1 MDLKAISWV
10 GNIYQKFETM
20 CLEMEEAMYE
30 DTVKYVENQV
40 NTVGTNVKRFCS
52 EVMQDV
58 HPQYNIDPVKVA
70 AADLS
75 LNPYAH
81 YEIDKKLKANLKGSA
96 RGFSNKLNDDTQVIK
111 GKSKSRGVYKR
122 QSGGIKEIVRAS
134 HPAKKSDAICLASG
148 DVIKLSSSAE
158 VRGSFGMAADH
169 VTLTSDLASG
179 KGSDSGEAASK
190 VCNHIIETN
199 VPAADTSINSAASV
213 MTSVESVGKKQEGS
227 VLATDTCT
235 KELAYNTRSEISSN
249 VQNNELANEEINESH
264 EEKSDNLSSAMSMYE
279 SIESELE
286 IVEKFDESHLEET
299 CVLVEEER
307 IHVPHGPVKQK
318 SYKKKLREAFSTKK
332 RLTRK
337 EYEQLGA
344 LYGDQQFNLEAEDK
358 VMPALSMNSNTKMLS
373 ANDHPESEWEI
384 L

>member
-1 MDLKAISWV
+1 MDLKGISWV

-20 CLEMEEAMYE
+20 CLEMEEAMYQ

-40 NTVGTNVKRFCS
+40 NTVGTNVKRFYS

-58 HPQYNIDPVKVA
+58 HPHYNIDPVKVA

-96 RGFSNKLNDDTQVIK
+96 RGFSDKFNDDTRVIK
-111 GKSKSRGVYKR
+111 GKSKSGGVYKR
-122 QSGGIKEIVRAS
+122 QNVGIKEIVRDS
-134 HPAKKSDAICLASG
+134 RPAKKSDAICLASG
-148 DVIKLSSSAE
+148 DAIKLSSSAE
-158 VRGSFGMAADH
+158 VRGGFEMASDH
-169 VTLTSDLASG
+169 VTLTSALASV

-190 VCNHIIETN
+190 VCDHIIQTN

-213 MTSVESVGKKQEGS
+213 MMSVESVGKKQ
-227 VLATDTCT
+227 ADTCT
-235 KELAYNTRSEISSN
+235 KELACNTSSEISSN
-249 VQNNELANEEINESH
+249 VRNNELADEEINESP
-264 EEKSDNLSSAMSMYE
+264 EEKSDNLSSAMSKYD

-286 IVEKFDESHLEET
+286 IVEKFDESQLEET
-299 CVLVEEER
+299 CVLVEEDR
-307 IHVPHGPVKQK
+307 SHVPHGPVKQK

-358 VMPALSMNSNTKMLS
+358 VMPVLAMNSETKMLS

>member
-10 GNIYQKFETM
+10 GNIYEKFETM
-20 CLEMEEAMYE
+20 CLEMEEAMYQ

-40 NTVGTNVKRFCS
+40 NTVSTNVKRFCS

-58 HPQYNIDPVKVA
+58 HPQCNIDPVKVA

-81 YEIDKKLKANLKGSA
+81 YEIDKKLKANHKGSA

-111 GKSKSRGVYKR
+111 GTSKSGGVYKR
-122 QSGGIKEIVRAS
+122 QNVGIKEIVRDS
-134 HPAKKSDAICLASG
+134 HPAKAPDAICLASG
-148 DVIKLSSSAE
+148 DAQKLSSRAE
-158 VRGSFGMAADH
+158 VRGGFEMASDR
-169 VTLTSDLASG
+169 VTLSSSLASV
-179 KGSDSGEAASK
+179 KGSDSREAASK
-190 VCNHIIETN
+190 VCDHIIQTN
-199 VPAADTSINSAASV
+199 VPAADTSIISEASV
-213 MTSVESVGKKQEGS
+213 MTSVESVGKKQ
-227 VLATDTCT
+227 TDTYT
-235 KELAYNTRSEISSN
+235 KELPCNTRSEISSN
-249 VQNNELANEEINESH
+249 VQGILANEEIDESH
-264 EEKSDNLSSAMSMYE
+264 EEKSYELSSAMSKYDN
-279 SIESELE
+279 IESELE
-286 IVEKFDESHLEET
+286 IVEKFDESQLEET

-307 IHVPHGPVKQK
+307 IHVPHGPIKHK

-337 EYEQLGA
+337 EYEKLGA

-358 VMPALSMNSNTKMLS
+358 VMPVLAMNSNTKLLS

>member
-20 CLEMEEAMYE
+20 CLEMEEAMYQ

-58 HPQYNIDPVKVA
+58 HPQYNIDLVKVT

-111 GKSKSRGVYKR
+111 GKSKGGGVYKR
-122 QSGGIKEIVRAS
+122 QSVGIKEIVRDS
-134 HPAKKSDAICLASG
+134 HPVKKSDALCLAPG
-148 DVIKLSSSAE
+148 DAIKLSSSAE
-158 VRGSFGMAADH
+158 VRGGFEMASDH
-169 VTLTSDLASG
+169 VTLTSAVASV
-179 KGSDSGEAASK
+179 KGSDSREAASR
-190 VCNHIIETN
+190 VCDHIIETN
-199 VPAADTSINSAASV
+199 VPAADTSINFASPV
-213 MTSVESVGKKQEGS
+213 MTSVESVGKKQ
-227 VLATDTCT
+227 ADTCT
-235 KELAYNTRSEISSN
+235 KELVCNTRSDISTN
-249 VQNNELANEEINESH
+249 VRNDELATEEVNESH
-264 EEKSDNLSSAMSMYE
+264 EESNYD

-286 IVEKFDESHLEET
+286 IVEKFDESQLEET
-299 CVLVEEER
+299 CVLVEEDK
-307 IHVPHGPVKQK
+307 IHVPQCPVKHK
-318 SYKKKLREAFSTKK
+318 SYKKKLQEAISTKK

-358 VMPALSMNSNTKMLS
+358 VMPALAMNSNTKMLS

>member
-1 MDLKAISWV
+1 MDLKSISWV

-20 CLEMEEAMYE
+20 CLEMEEAMYQ

-58 HPQYNIDPVKVA
+58 HPQCNIDPVKVA

-96 RGFSNKLNDDTQVIK
+96 RRFSNKLNDDTQVIK
-111 GKSKSRGVYKR
+111 GKSKSGGVYKR
-122 QSGGIKEIVRAS
+122 QNVGIKEIVRDS
-134 HPAKKSDAICLASG
+134 HPAKKPNAICLASG
-148 DVIKLSSSAE
+148 DALKLSSSAE
-158 VRGSFGMAADH
+158 VRGGFEMASDH
-169 VTLTSDLASG
+169 VTLTAALASV

-190 VCNHIIETN
+190 VRDHFIQTN
-199 VPAADTSINSAASV
+199 VSAADTSITSEASV
-213 MTSVESVGKKQEGS
+213 TMSVESVGKKQ
-227 VLATDTCT
+227 TDTCT
-235 KELAYNTRSEISSN
+235 KELACNTRYEISSN
-249 VQNNELANEEINESH
+249 VWNNLANEEINESH
-264 EEKSDNLSSAMSMYE
+264 EEKSDNLSSDMSKYDSTE
-279 SIESELE
+279 SDLE
-286 IVEKFDESHLEET
+286 IVEKFDESQLDET
-299 CVLVEEER
+299 CVLVEEDR
-307 IHVPHGPVKQK
+307 IHVPHGPVKKK
-318 SYKKKLREAFSTKK
+318 SYKNKLREAFSTKK

-358 VMPALSMNSNTKMLS
+358 VMPVLAMNSNTKMLS
-373 ANDHPESEWEI
+373 TNDHPESEWEI

>member
-1 MDLKAISWV
+1 MDLKSISWV

-20 CLEMEEAMYE
+20 CLEMEEAMYQ
-30 DTVKYVENQV
+30 DTVKYVENQM
-40 NTVGTNVKRFCS
+40 NTVGTNVKRFCA

-58 HPQYNIDPVKVA
+58 HPQCNIDPVKVA

-111 GKSKSRGVYKR
+111 GKSKSGGVYKR
-122 QSGGIKEIVRAS
+122 QNVGIKEIVRDS
-134 HPAKKSDAICLASG
+134 HLAKKPNAICLASG
-148 DVIKLSSSAE
+148 DALKLSSSAE
-158 VRGSFGMAADH
+158 VRGGFELASDH
-169 VTLTSDLASG
+169 VTLTSALASV

-190 VCNHIIETN
+190 VSNHVIQTN
-199 VPAADTSINSAASV
+199 VSKADTSITSEASV
-213 MTSVESVGKKQEGS
+213 MMSVESVGKKQ
-227 VLATDTCT
+227 TDTCT
-235 KELAYNTRSEISSN
+235 KELACNTRFKISSD
-249 VQNNELANEEINESH
+249 VRNNLANEEIDESH
-264 EEKSDNLSSAMSMYE
+264 EEKSDNLLSKYD
-279 SIESELE
+279 SIESDLE
-286 IVEKFDESHLEET
+286 IVEKFDESQFNET
-299 CVLVEEER
+299 CVLVEEDR
-307 IHVPHGPVKQK
+307 IHVPQGPVKQK

-344 LYGDQQFNLEAEDK
+344 LYGDQQFKVEAEDK
-358 VMPALSMNSNTKMLS
+358 VMPVLAMNSNTKMLS

>member
-20 CLEMEEAMYE
+20 CLEMEEAMYQ

-40 NTVGTNVKRFCS
+40 NTVGTNVKRFYS
-52 EVMQDV
+52 DVMQDV

-96 RGFSNKLNDDTQVIK
+96 RDFSNKLNDDTQVIK
-111 GKSKSRGVYKR
+111 GKSKSGGVYKR
-122 QSGGIKEIVRAS
+122 QNVGIKEIVRDS
-134 HPAKKSDAICLASG
+134 RSVKKFDAISLASG
-148 DVIKLSSSAE
+148 DAIKLSSSAE
-158 VRGSFGMAADH
+158 VRGGFEMASDH
-169 VTLTSDLASG
+169 VTLTSALASV
-179 KGSDSGEAASK
+179 KGSDSGEAAGK
-190 VCNHIIETN
+190 VCDHIIQTS
-199 VPAADTSINSAASV
+199 VPAADTSISAASV
-213 MTSVESVGKKQEGS
+213 MTSVESVGKKQ
-227 VLATDTCT
+227 ADTCT
-235 KELAYNTRSEISSN
+235 KELACNTRSEIISN
-249 VQNNELANEEINESH
+249 VRNNELANEEINESP
-264 EEKSDNLSSAMSMYE
+264 EEKSDNLSSATSKYD

-286 IVEKFDESHLEET
+286 IVEKFDESQLEET
-299 CVLVEEER
+299 CVLVEEDR

-332 RLTRK
+332 RLARK

-358 VMPALSMNSNTKMLS
+358 VMPVLAMNSNTKMLS

>member
-169 VTLTSDLASG
+169 VTLTSDLAS
-179 KGSDSGEAASK
+179 
-190 VCNHIIETN
+190 
-199 VPAADTSINSAASV
+199 ADTSINSAASV

>member
-1 MDLKAISWV
+1 
-10 GNIYQKFETM
+10 M
-20 CLEMEEAMYE
+20 CLEMEEAMYQ

-58 HPQYNIDPVKVA
+58 HPQCIDPVKVA

-81 YEIDKKLKANLKGSA
+81 YEIEKKLKANLKGSA

-111 GKSKSRGVYKR
+111 GKNKSGGVYKR
-122 QSGGIKEIVRAS
+122 QSVGIKEIVRDS
-134 HPAKKSDAICLASG
+134 HPDNKSDAVCLASG
-148 DVIKLSSSAE
+148 NAIKLSSSAE
-158 VRGSFGMAADH
+158 VRGDFEMASDH
-169 VTLTSDLASG
+169 VTPTSPLASV
-179 KGSDSGEAASK
+179 KESDSGEAASK
-190 VCNHIIETN
+190 VCDHIIQAN
-199 VPAADTSINSAASV
+199 VPAVDTSINSEASV
-213 MTSVESVGKKQEGS
+213 MTSFESDGKKK
-227 VLATDTCT
+227 TDTCT
-235 KELAYNTRSEISSN
+235 MELACNTRLEIGIN
-249 VQNNELANEEINESH
+249 FWNNELANEENNESH
-264 EEKSDNLSSAMSMYE
+264 EEKSDNLSSAMSKYDN
-279 SIESELE
+279 IESELE
-286 IVEKFDESHLEET
+286 IVEKFDESQLEET
-299 CVLVEEER
+299 CVLVEEDK

-344 LYGDQQFNLEAEDK
+344 LYGDQQFNLETEEK
-358 VMPALSMNSNTKMLS
+358 VMPVLAMNSNTKMLS

>member
-1 MDLKAISWV
+1 MKLSTYSAMDLKSISWV

-20 CLEMEEAMYE
+20 CLEMEEAMYQ
-30 DTVKYVENQV
+30 DTVKYVENQM

-58 HPQYNIDPVKVA
+58 HPQCNIDPVKVA

-111 GKSKSRGVYKR
+111 GKSKSGGVYKR
-122 QSGGIKEIVRAS
+122 QNVGIKEIVRDS
-134 HPAKKSDAICLASG
+134 HLTKKPNAICLASG
-148 DVIKLSSSAE
+148 DALKLSSSAE
-158 VRGSFGMAADH
+158 VRGGFELASDH
-169 VTLTSDLASG
+169 VTLTSALASV
-179 KGSDSGEAASK
+179 KGSDSGEVASK
-190 VCNHIIETN
+190 VSNHVIQTN
-199 VPAADTSINSAASV
+199 VSTADTSITSEASV
-213 MTSVESVGKKQEGS
+213 MMSVESVGKKQ
-227 VLATDTCT
+227 TDTCT
-235 KELAYNTRSEISSN
+235 KELACNTRFKTSSD
-249 VQNNELANEEINESH
+249 VRNNLANEEIDESH
-264 EEKSDNLSSAMSMYE
+264 EEKSDNLLSKYD
-279 SIESELE
+279 SIESDLE
-286 IVEKFDESHLEET
+286 IVEKFDEFQLNET
-299 CVLVEEER
+299 CVLVEEDR
-307 IHVPHGPVKQK
+307 IHVPQGPVKQK
-318 SYKKKLREAFSTKK
+318 SYKKKLRDAFSTKK

-344 LYGDQQFNLEAEDK
+344 LYGDQQIKVESEDK
-358 VMPALSMNSNTKMLS
+358 VMPVLAMNSNTKMLS

>member
-20 CLEMEEAMYE
+20 CLEMEEAMYQ

-40 NTVGTNVKRFCS
+40 NTVGTNVKRFYS

-58 HPQYNIDPVKVA
+58 HPQCNIDPVKVA

-81 YEIDKKLKANLKGSA
+81 YEVDTKLKANLRGSA

-111 GKSKSRGVYKR
+111 GERKSGGVYRR
-122 QSGGIKEIVRAS
+122 QNIGIQEIVRDS
-134 HPAKKSDAICLASG
+134 HPTKKSDAICLASG
-148 DVIKLSSSAE
+148 DAIKLSSSAK
-158 VRGSFGMAADH
+158 VRGCFEMASNH
-169 VTLTSDLASG
+169 VTLTSALASI
-179 KGSDSGEAASK
+179 KGSESGRAASI
-190 VCNHIIETN
+190 VCDHIIDTN
-199 VPAADTSINSAASV
+199 VPAVSINSTVSV
-213 MTSVESVGKKQEGS
+213 MTSVESVGKKQ
-227 VLATDTCT
+227 TDTCT
-235 KELAYNTRSEISSN
+235 KELACNTRVEISSN
-249 VQNNELANEEINESH
+249 VWNNELANEEINEPH
-264 EEKSDNLSSAMSMYE
+264 EETSDSLSSAVSKDA

-286 IVEKFDESHLEET
+286 IVEKFNESQLEET
-299 CVLVEEER
+299 CVLVEEDR

-344 LYGDQQFNLEAEDK
+344 LYGDQQSNLEAEDK
-358 VMPALSMNSNTKMLS
+358 VMPVLAVSSNAKMLS
-373 ANDHPESEWEI
+373 ANAHPESEWEI

>member
-122 QSGGIKEIVRAS
+122 QSGGIKEIVRDS
-134 HPAKKSDAICLASG
+134 HPAKKSDAICLAAG

-169 VTLTSDLASG
+169 VTLTSDLAS
-179 KGSDSGEAASK
+179 
-190 VCNHIIETN
+190 
-199 VPAADTSINSAASV
+199 
-213 MTSVESVGKKQEGS
+213 
-227 VLATDTCT
+227 
-235 KELAYNTRSEISSN
+235 
-249 VQNNELANEEINESH
+249 
-264 EEKSDNLSSAMSMYE
+264 EKSDNLSSAMSMYE

>member
-1 MDLKAISWV
+1 MDLKSISWV

-20 CLEMEEAMYE
+20 CLEMEEAMYQ
-30 DTVKYVENQV
+30 DTVKYVENQM

-58 HPQYNIDPVKVA
+58 HPQCNIDPVKVA

-111 GKSKSRGVYKR
+111 GKSKSGGVYKR
-122 QSGGIKEIVRAS
+122 QNVGIKEIVRDS
-134 HPAKKSDAICLASG
+134 HLAEKPNAICFASG
-148 DVIKLSSSAE
+148 DALKLSSSAE
-158 VRGSFGMAADH
+158 VRGGFELASDH
-169 VTLTSDLASG
+169 VTLTSALASV

-190 VCNHIIETN
+190 VSNHVIQTN
-199 VPAADTSINSAASV
+199 VSTADTSITSEASV
-213 MTSVESVGKKQEGS
+213 MMSVESVGKKQ
-227 VLATDTCT
+227 TDTCT
-235 KELAYNTRSEISSN
+235 KELACNTRFKISSD
-249 VQNNELANEEINESH
+249 VRNNLANEEIDESH
-264 EEKSDNLSSAMSMYE
+264 EEKSDNLFSKYD
-279 SIESELE
+279 SIESDLE
-286 IVEKFDESHLEET
+286 IVEKFDEFQLNET
-299 CVLVEEER
+299 CVLVEEDR
-307 IHVPHGPVKQK
+307 IHVPQGPVKQK
-318 SYKKKLREAFSTKK
+318 SYKKKLRDAFSTKK

-344 LYGDQQFNLEAEDK
+344 LYGDQQIKVKAEDK
-358 VMPALSMNSNTKMLS
+358 VMPVLAMNSNTKMLS

>member
-10 GNIYQKFETM
+10 GNVYQKFETM
-20 CLEMEEAMYE
+20 CLEMEEAMYQ

-40 NTVGTNVKRFCS
+40 NIVGTNVKRFYS

-58 HPQYNIDPVKVA
+58 HPQCSIDPVKVA

-81 YEIDKKLKANLKGSA
+81 YEIDKKLKANLKGSD

-111 GKSKSRGVYKR
+111 GKIKSGGVYKR
-122 QSGGIKEIVRAS
+122 QNVGIKEIVRDS
-134 HPAKKSDAICLASG
+134 HPAKKSDTTCLASG
-148 DVIKLSSSAE
+148 DAVKSSSHSE
-158 VRGSFGMAADH
+158 VRGGFEMASDH
-169 VTLTSDLASG
+169 VTLTSPLASV
-179 KGSDSGEAASK
+179 KGSDSGQAASK
-190 VCNHIIETN
+190 VCDHIVQTN

-213 MTSVESVGKKQEGS
+213 MMSVESDGKKQI
-227 VLATDTCT
+227 ADTCT
-235 KELAYNTRSEISSN
+235 KELARNTRLEISCNSW
-249 VQNNELANEEINESH
+249 NNELANEEINELH
-264 EEKSDNLSSAMSMYE
+264 EEKSDNLSSSTSKYVN
-279 SIESELE
+279 IESELE
-286 IVEKFDESHLEET
+286 LVENFDESQLEET
-299 CVLVEEER
+299 CVLVEKYKIR
-307 IHVPHGPVKQK
+307 VPHGPAKLK

-344 LYGDQQFNLEAEDK
+344 LYGDQQCNLEAEDR
-358 VMPALSMNSNTKMLS
+358 VMPVLAMNSNTKMLS

>member
-169 VTLTSDLASG
+169 VTLTSDLAS
-179 KGSDSGEAASK
+179 
-190 VCNHIIETN
+190 
-199 VPAADTSINSAASV
+199 
-213 MTSVESVGKKQEGS
+213 
-227 VLATDTCT
+227 
-235 KELAYNTRSEISSN
+235 
-249 VQNNELANEEINESH
+249 
-264 EEKSDNLSSAMSMYE
+264 EKSDNLSSAMSMYE

>member
-1 MDLKAISWV
+1 MDLKSISWV

-20 CLEMEEAMYE
+20 CLEMEEAMYQ
-30 DTVKYVENQV
+30 DTVKYVENQM

-58 HPQYNIDPVKVA
+58 HPQCNIDPVKVA

-111 GKSKSRGVYKR
+111 GKSKSGGVYKR
-122 QSGGIKEIVRAS
+122 QNVGIKEIVRDS
-134 HPAKKSDAICLASG
+134 HLTKKPNAICLASG
-148 DVIKLSSSAE
+148 DALKLSSSAE
-158 VRGSFGMAADH
+158 VRGGFELASDH
-169 VTLTSDLASG
+169 VTLTSALASV
-179 KGSDSGEAASK
+179 KGSDSGEVASK
-190 VCNHIIETN
+190 VSNHVIQTN
-199 VPAADTSINSAASV
+199 VSTADTSITSEASV
-213 MTSVESVGKKQEGS
+213 MMSVESVGKKQ
-227 VLATDTCT
+227 TDTCT
-235 KELAYNTRSEISSN
+235 KELACNTRFKTSSD
-249 VQNNELANEEINESH
+249 VRNNLANEEIDESH
-264 EEKSDNLSSAMSMYE
+264 EEKSDNLLSKYD
-279 SIESELE
+279 SIESDLE
-286 IVEKFDESHLEET
+286 IVEKFDEFQLNET
-299 CVLVEEER
+299 CVLVEEDR
-307 IHVPHGPVKQK
+307 IHVPQGPVKQK
-318 SYKKKLREAFSTKK
+318 SYKKKLRDAFSTKK

-344 LYGDQQFNLEAEDK
+344 LYGDQQIKVESEDK
-358 VMPALSMNSNTKMLS
+358 VMPVLAMNSNTKMLS